1 MGRRNKVK
9 KLKANKKAKEGEIKI
24 HPNQQNENYFEINA
38 EENSS
43 APAAEDVDSDMEI
56 SAEDWKKLEENFYR
70 KRSKEVDLI
79 IQNLREVLISEQTK
93 LKHIGNM
100 QKEAGKKLEVMESM
114 YHYEE
119 LNAKQIFSEGTY
131 EKYNENKALLEKMKS
146 ALAINRF
153 LIGKMKEGNE
163 KVKSIIGQIKDVVI
177 KYNEHKERIKEIN
190 KLKKEVMENYE
201 QIFKNN
207 KELTRSSETVIELEE
222 AQTFF
227 LVKKMYPKCN
237 SNSSRKQQ

>member
-100 QKEAGKKLEVMESM
+100 QKDAGQKIEVLESM

-131 EKYNENKALLEKMKS
+131 EKYNENKALLKKMTSERAIWKLLLEKRKQTW
-146 ALAINRF
+146 
-153 LIGKMKEGNE
+153 E
-163 KVKSIIGQIKDVVI
+163 KVQSIQRQINDVVI
-177 KYNEHKERIKEIN
+177 KHNNDEI
-190 KLKKEVMENYE
+190 
-201 QIFKNN
+201 
-207 KELTRSSETVIELEE
+207 
-222 AQTFF
+222 
-227 LVKKMYPKCN
+227 KKMEEKFNDLENGPK
-237 SNSSRKQQ
+237 SP